1 MLLNFI
7 SQTKPLNSFYYPA
20 LDFSQQVTHRRKKRA
35 RSSEIYIKVGIRVL
49 RGRAHV
55 FTISAWC
62 LLVCSRLSIGSRLFM
77 TRHNDMAHFWDSVS

>member
-49 RGRAHV
+49 RGRAHHMCLQYLLGACW
-55 FTISAWC
+55 SA
-62 LLVCSRLSIGSRLFM
+62 VG
-77 TRHNDMAHFWDSVS
+77 